1 MHLLDRAV
9 LPTPVPPCLTPPRRK
24 RHALNILKVVFST
37 NGDLI
42 RVHSY
47 GDHCSTTWD
56 TALTYGR
63 LESGRG
69 DGTGVAIRPEERA
82 WLDGI
87 RTLAS
92 EWLAAVEAND
102 RSWMARVVTRIQRCD
117 DRSDG
122 LIDLMVGWCGRRIGE
137 GSLNDLISESGSQPS
152 LADRWCPSGLCRS
165 GRHSVTCWS

>member
-1 MHLLDRAV
+1 MLGEPQACSLKYLADKKFQLKTVEYPEGETMHLLDRAV
-9 LPTPVPPCLTPPRRK
+9 LPTSVPPCLTPPRRK
-24 RHALNILKVVFST
+24 RHALNTLKVVFST

-82 WLDGI
+82 WLEASGPLPPSGWL
-87 RTLAS
+87 RSRQMTAPGWLGWPLAS
-92 EWLAAVEAND
+92 NAAMTGA
-102 RSWMARVVTRIQRCD
+102 M
-117 DRSDG
+117 G
-122 LIDLMVGWCGRRIGE
+122 
-137 GSLNDLISESGSQPS
+137 
-152 LADRWCPSGLCRS
+152 
-165 GRHSVTCWS
+165 

>member
-1 MHLLDRAV
+1 MLGEPQACSLKYLADKKFQLKTVEYPEGETMHLLDRAV
-9 LPTPVPPCLTPPRRK
+9 LPTSVPPCLTPPRRK
-24 RHALNILKVVFST
+24 RHALNTLKVVFST

-42 RVHSY
+42 KVHSY

-82 WLDGI
+82 WLNSI
-87 RTLAS
+87 RPLAS
-92 EWLAAVEAND
+92 EWLAAVEADD
-102 RSWMARVVTRIQRCD
+102 RSWIAQAATRIQRYD

-122 LIDLMVGWCGRRIGE
+122 LIDLVVVWPVERR
-137 GSLNDLISESGSQPS
+137 
-152 LADRWCPSGLCRS
+152 W
-165 GRHSVTCWS
+165 

>member
-1 MHLLDRAV
+1 LADKKFQLKTVEYPEGETMHLLDRAV
-9 LPTPVPPCLTPPRRK
+9 LPTSVPPCLTPPRRK
-24 RHALNILKVVFST
+24 RHALNTLKVVFST

-82 WLDGI
+82 WLNGI
-87 RTLAS
+87 RPLAS
-92 EWLAAVEAND
+92 EWLAAVEADD
-102 RSWMARVVTRIQRCD
+102 RSWMAQAATRIQRYD

-122 LIDLMVGWCGRRIGE
+122 LIDLVV
-137 GSLNDLISESGSQPS
+137 
-152 LADRWCPSGLCRS
+152 A
-165 GRHSVTCWS
+165 